1 MALYTQRSL
10 SDFSDDWERIQ
21 RQELER
27 QQQEAAAQ
35 LAMAQEQAQQAQ
47 RPSGLAGVLAGI
59 GEAIGNV
66 GNTLYD
72 MGGRGIAGIADIA
85 TGIATGKLGD
95 NTRNFIEQ
103 RKKETGATSDKD
115 YYLKTGG
122 RALDAAS
129 TVSDFIPGMKLPLK
143 AAVNVAQ
150 GGISGAAREFA
161 ENGENAQLGNVL
173 ANTAAGLAGAGAGQY
188 VGGKLAASAI
198 TKPAKGLIGK
208 AAQSGIGRGAISGAI
223 SGAVGGGVGSGL
235 TGGNVLEGALQG
247 AEGGALGGA
256 TTAALYN
263 VAGAGLNK
271 VKDRIENGPRSAQAL
286 PVNVMADQEQPMTE
300 GQRRRTTP
308 MGWSEEDLTGQAKKQ
323 NYLQKLGGD
332 LQDAAQATRDSAIY
346 GKLKGNT
353 ADEMI
358 QKDAIGNLRK
368 NYGYSPDDY
377 EQAGKLSTAINKWYD
392 NEIQSS
398 GAEKINTKLSSDL
411 NLPTNNTLPE
421 KYEKAYNETIRSA
434 LNMANAGDS
443 DVIDKYTASGLERA
457 AKYLGEQEQK
467 MRRTNMNGVGGRPD
481 GDRAELAEY
490 YKNARQTLRNEVNS
504 MIDLDDIT
512 KKNLSKLL
520 DNAGAT
526 KQAKEAILKAKTF
539 SEVKS
544 LTSPLED
551 ARTMSRQM
559 KSSGL
564 KRSAAG
570 DNSASLGTQVATK
583 TGAGNLLDVGLKPV
597 RTAVS
602 GAERA
607 AGKAVSALGN
617 AIAGDSDNIVG
628 KAIGGAA
635 NVAKAAAQAP
645 GIELQTQSGPIN
657 IDRVLYDQIIR
668 QSALNGATAT
678 RDAQKAQELAQA
690 ANDANTRY
698 NVAANNVANADQII
712 AANRPATAGE
722 QKLAQI
728 KDAMILALNAGDLTS
743 YSKLADLYG
752 AAQSIYGTNT
762 ASTKLTTAQQSAL
775 DEANNSLSMVDQLEA
790 AYNNA
795 GGGQGFLSGNINEF
809 TNWLTGGNANAALNT
824 YNSLKQSLG
833 TSIVKNVVNLGG
845 TEADAQRYLAML
857 PSSTDTQEQASMKLN
872 ELRTMLNNMKANI
885 GSKQ

>member
-1 MALYTQRSL
+1 MALYTQKSIA
-10 SDFSDDWERIQ
+10 DFGSDWERIQ
-21 RQELER
+21 RKELER

-35 LAMAQEQAQQAQ
+35 LAMAQTQAQQAQ

-59 GEAIGNV
+59 GESISNV

-72 MGGRGIAGIADIA
+72 MGGRGIAGIADLA
-85 TGIATGKLGD
+85 TGLATGKLGN
-95 NTRNFIEQ
+95 NTRDFIEQ

-150 GGISGAAREFA
+150 GGISGVAREFA
-161 ENGENAQLGNVL
+161 DNGENATLENAVNNAIAGT
-173 ANTAAGLAGAGAGQY
+173 AGAAAGQFI
-188 VGGKLAASAI
+188 GGKLAKNAALN
-198 TKPAKGLIGK
+198 PAKGIIGK
-208 AAQSGIGRGAISGAI
+208 AAQSGIGRGAISGAV
-223 SGAVGGGVGSGL
+223 SGAVGGGVGTGL
-235 TGGNVLEGALQG
+235 AGGNVLEGALQG

-263 VAGAGLNK
+263 VAGAGVNK
-271 VKDRIENGPRSAQAL
+271 LKNRIENGPKSVQAQ
-286 PVNVMADQEQPMTE
+286 PTNVLADQEQPMTE

-308 MGWSEEDLTGQAKKQ
+308 MGWDEQDLTGAGKKK

-346 GKLKGNT
+346 GRLKGNT

-358 QKDAIGNLRK
+358 QKDAINNLRK

-377 EQAGKLSTAINKWYD
+377 KQASDVSTAINKWYD

-411 NLPTNNTLPE
+411 ALPDNNTLPE
-421 KYEKAYNETIRSA
+421 KYEKAYNATLKSA
-434 LNMANAGDS
+434 MNMANAGDS
-443 DVIDKYTASGLERA
+443 DVIDKYTAAGLEKA

-481 GDRAELAEY
+481 GDRAELADY
-490 YKNARQTLRNEVNS
+490 YKNARQVLRNEINS
-504 MIDLDDIT
+504 MIELDDIT
-512 KKNLSKLL
+512 KSNLAKML
-520 DNAGAT
+520 DKAGAT
-526 KQAKEAILKAKTF
+526 QQAKDAILKAKNF
-539 SEVKS
+539 SEVKAA
-544 LTSPLED
+544 TSPLED
-551 ARTMSRQM
+551 ARTMYRQM

-597 RTAVS
+597 RTGVAA
-602 GAERA
+602 AENV
-607 AGKAVSALGN
+607 AGKTVQALGD
-617 AIAGDSDNIVG
+617 AVAGDSNGLTG
-628 KAIGGAA
+628 KTIGGIA
-635 NVAKAAAQAP
+635 NVAKAATQAP
-645 GIELQTQSGPIN
+645 NLNINTKTGPISL
-657 IDRVLYDQIIR
+657 DRVMYDQIIR
-668 QSALNGATAT
+668 QSALNGATQQQAN
-678 RDAQKAQELAQA
+678 QKAQEASQALSEAQA
-690 ANDANTRY
+690 ANDLATANL
-698 NVAANNVANADQII
+698 AAAQQA
-712 AANRPATAGE
+712 PATANTG
-722 QKLAQI
+722 AQQLTRI
-728 KDAMILALNAGDLTS
+728 KDAMQMALAAGDITS
-743 YSKLADLYG
+743 YGKLADLYND
-752 AAQSIYGTNT
+752 AYKIYGTD
-762 ASTKLTTAQQSAL
+762 AGKLTTAQQTAL
-775 DEANNSLSMVDQLEA
+775 DEANNSLSMVDQLEN
-790 AYNNA
+790 AYKNA
-795 GGGQGFLSGNINEF
+795 GGGQGFVQGNLNEF

-857 PSSTDTQEQASMKLN
+857 PSATDTAEQAAQKLN

>member
-1 MALYTQRSL
+1 MALYTQKSIA
-10 SDFSDDWERIQ
+10 DFSGDWERIQ

-27 QQQEAAAQ
+27 QQAEAAERLAAAQ
-35 LAMAQEQAQQAQ
+35 TQAQQAQ
-47 RPSGLAGVLAGI
+47 KPSGLAGVLAGI

-66 GNTLYD
+66 GNTLYEI
-72 MGGRGIAGIADIA
+72 GGRGVNGIADIA
-85 TGIATGKLGD
+85 TGITTGNWNGP
-95 NTRNFIEQ
+95 NTAKWIEQ
-103 RKKETGATSDKD
+103 RKKETGASSDKD

-122 RALDAAS
+122 KALDAAS
-129 TVSDFIPGMKLPLK
+129 TVSDFIPGLGTGAKIAL
-143 AAVNVAQ
+143 NIGQ
-150 GGISGAAREFA
+150 GGISGLGREFA
-161 ENGENAQLGNVL
+161 ESGENATLEGALNNAV
-173 ANTAAGLAGAGAGQY
+173 AGTAGAAAGQFMGN
-188 VGGKLAASAI
+188 KLAKSAALN
-198 TKPAKGLIGK
+198 PAKSLIGK
-208 AAQSGIGRGAISGAI
+208 AAQSAVGRGTISGAV
-223 SGAVGGGVGSGL
+223 SGAVGGGVGTGL
-235 TGGNVLEGALQG
+235 AGGNILEGALQG
-247 AEGGALGGA
+247 AEGGALSGA
-256 TTAALYN
+256 ATSALYN

-286 PVNVMADQEQPMTE
+286 PVNVMADEQPMTE

-308 MGWSEEDLTGQAKKQ
+308 MGWDEQDLTGAGKKQ

-332 LQDAAQATRDSAIY
+332 LQDASQATRDSAIY
-346 GKLKGNT
+346 GRLKGNT

-358 QKDAIGNLRK
+358 QKDAINNLRK

-377 EQAGKLSTAINKWYD
+377 KQASDVSTAINKWYD

-443 DVIDKYTASGLERA
+443 DVIDKYTAAGLEKA

-481 GDRAELAEY
+481 GDRAELADY

-504 MIDLDDIT
+504 MIELDDIT
-512 KKNLSKLL
+512 KSNLEKML

-526 KQAKEAILKAKTF
+526 KQTKDAILKAKNF
-539 SEVKS
+539 SEVKAA
-544 LTSPLED
+544 TSPLED
-551 ARTMSRQM
+551 ARTMYRQM

-597 RTAVS
+597 RTGVAAAENAV
-602 GAERA
+602 
-607 AGKAVSALGN
+607 GKAVSALGN
-617 AIAGDSDNIVG
+617 AVAGDANGLTG
-628 KAIGGAA
+628 KAIGGIA
-635 NVAKAAAQAP
+635 NVAKAATQAP
-645 GIELQTQSGPIN
+645 DLNINTKTGPISL
-657 IDRVLYDQIIR
+657 DRVVYDQIIR
-668 QSALNGATAT
+668 QNALNGANLPQA
-678 RDAQKAQELAQA
+678 RQKAEEAQKALSEAQA
-690 ANDANTRY
+690 ANDL
-698 NVAANNVANADQII
+698 
-712 AANRPATAGE
+712 ATAN
-722 QKLAQI
+722 LAAAQQTTPALSQGAQQLTRI
-728 KDAMILALNAGDLTS
+728 KDAMGQALAAGDFTAYNQLAS
-743 YSKLADLYG
+743 LYSDAYK
-752 AAQSIYGTNT
+752 IYGSELGGTTGN
-762 ASTKLTTAQQSAL
+762 LTTKQQSSL
-775 DEANNSLSMVDQLEA
+775 DEANNSLSMVDQLED
-790 AYNNA
+790 AYNKA

-857 PSSTDTQEQASMKLN
+857 PSATDTTEQASMKLN
-872 ELRTMLNNMKANI
+872 ELRKMLNNMKANI
-885 GSKQ
+885 GSTQ